1 MHANWFIHQYDQAL
15 VALERLISL
24 DPDEAEHFLFK
35 AVIQVCMGED
45 VERIQETL
53 SEWSRRST
61 GVDYIWEI
69 EGLTFFELFHSW
81 NQSIDV
87 DAKISAVKS
96 ELQSDQN
103 PHQYFFAGLL
113 YQLKGDEDS
122 SHLYIDS
129 ARILIESSVAKARS
143 DTTGR
148 FEILDLNHDT
158 YDLLALAYSQTNRH
172 EQAIEHAQLA
182 MESMPVEACHW

>member
-1 MHANWFIHQYDQAL
+1 MYANWFIHQYDQAL
-15 VALERLISL
+15 VALERLTSL
-24 DPDEAEHFLFK
+24 DPDDAGHFLFK

-53 SEWSRRST
+53 SEWSRCST
-61 GVDYIWEI
+61 GDDNTMPLEW
-69 EGLTFFELFHSW
+69 LAFFELFHSW
-81 NQSIDV
+81 NQSIDL
-87 DAKISAVKS
+87 DAWISAVKS
-96 ELQSDQN
+96 DLQSDQN

-122 SHLYIDS
+122 SYLYIDS
-129 ARILIESSVAKARS
+129 AHILIESRVAEARS

-148 FEILDLNHDT
+148 FEVLELNHDT

-172 EQAIEHAQLA
+172 ERAIEHAQLS

>member
-1 MHANWFIHQYDQAL
+1 M
-15 VALERLISL
+15 
-24 DPDEAEHFLFK
+24 
-35 AVIQVCMGED
+35 
-45 VERIQETL
+45 
-53 SEWSRRST
+53 
-61 GVDYIWEI
+61 DYVWEV
-69 EGLTFFELFHSW
+69 EGLTFFELFNSW

-87 DAKISAVKS
+87 DAKISAVKLK
-96 ELQSDQN
+96 LQSHQN

-113 YQLKGDEDS
+113 YQLKGDEVS
-122 SHLYIDS
+122 SYLYIDS

-172 EQAIEHAQLA
+172 ERAIEHAQLS
-182 MESMPVEACHW
+182 MESMPIEACHW